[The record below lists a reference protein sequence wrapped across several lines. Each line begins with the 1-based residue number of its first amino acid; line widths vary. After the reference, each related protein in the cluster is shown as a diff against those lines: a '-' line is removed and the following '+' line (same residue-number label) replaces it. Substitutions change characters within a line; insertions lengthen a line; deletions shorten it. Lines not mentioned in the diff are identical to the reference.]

1 LKPDFQGYITT
12 LLKLFD
18 NCQRL
23 PSEYECRLVIN
34 PDNSARLLFS
44 QRMQFGAVQGECLK
58 TIDLLTCACEVED
71 EEKVKQ
77 HIKYRHRLAQ
87 IEFEEIQH
95 KLSQV
100 CEMIQDKN
108 ESLVRQLCKQINA
121 QTKLAEGFDAA
132 AVEASKKAPAALS
145 KYSKQSETQRSSTS
159 RKQD

>member
-1 LKPDFQGYITT
+1 MKPDFQGYITT

-44 QRMQFGAVQGECLK
+44 QRMLFGAVQGECLK